1 MLGASYDWVV
11 QIGPLD
17 CETHVADSY
26 DALMPGSMISHGLP
40 YLIFTATI
48 RARNYYQ
55 GELVPILSV
64 HSP

>member
-40 YLIFTATI
+40 YLIFT
-48 RARNYYQ
+48 
-55 GELVPILSV
+55 EP
-64 HSP
+64 